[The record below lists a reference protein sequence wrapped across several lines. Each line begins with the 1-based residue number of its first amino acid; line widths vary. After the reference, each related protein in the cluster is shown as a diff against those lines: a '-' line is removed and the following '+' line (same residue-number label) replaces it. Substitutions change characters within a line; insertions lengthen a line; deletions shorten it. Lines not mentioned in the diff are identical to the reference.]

1 MIESSTITTSWDFL
15 KKLKKSFV
23 RNWCQCHRNYYM
35 RKVTKRIK
43 QIKIHRHFVI
53 FIKSQCVLD
62 SGSGIIS
69 ESLVKNLNVVKCETK
84 CIQWLYCSY
93 SHFSSETWRT
103 RTPSPPQIQL
113 GCYPVKLGDP
123 AQVRYECQIQNQR
136 RLSIVTEP
144 PQLHHTKMSIH
155 LRCQRRK
162 NIKAIVSLIPGHF
175 VIGSLH
181 SYSCVFWAS
190 DPTSVSIIP
199 VLCRKKSKMRWAL
212 VPTNFHNCMRGI
224 RGPMS
229 FYP

>member
-1 MIESSTITTSWDFL
+1 MYS
-15 KKLKKSFV
+15 
-23 RNWCQCHRNYYM
+23 
-35 RKVTKRIK
+35 VTLIP
-43 QIKIHRHFVI
+43 
-53 FIKSQCVLD
+53 S
-62 SGSGIIS
+62 
-69 ESLVKNLNVVKCETK
+69 
-84 CIQWLYCSY
+84 

-103 RTPSPPQIQL
+103 RTPSPQTQL

-144 PQLHHTKMSIH
+144 PQLHHTKMPKPWPH
-155 LRCQRRK
+155 LCQRRK
-162 NIKAIVSLIPGHF
+162 NIKAIVSQIPGLF
-175 VIGSLH
+175 VIGLLH

-199 VLCRKKSKMRWAL
+199 VLCRKKLKMPWVS

-229 FYP
+229 SYP